1 MQDLKAGHMLGATPW
16 RMELVKM
23 LAVALLAMFL
33 MLPMIAL
40 HEANLAT
47 GGIGS
52 LSFPAPQAALMA
64 EFAQGIVG
72 GQMPWGLLGI
82 GVALG
87 MVLILCGAR
96 APMLIAIGMYLP
108 LETSAAIF
116 LGGMMKWLADRV
128 VAKQDDEGK
137 KRAEDHG
144 KLIAFGLIAGEAL
157 AALLLAAWFLGGRPS
172 ITWLLTGH
180 EELSWLP
187 RAGAWLSL
195 AAFLAIGYVLVRI
208 PTRRGD

>member
-1 MQDLKAGHMLGATPW
+1 
-16 RMELVKM
+16 
-23 LAVALLAMFL
+23 
-33 MLPMIAL
+33 
-40 HEANLAT
+40 
-47 GGIGS
+47 
-52 LSFPAPQAALMA
+52 
-64 EFAQGIVG
+64 
-72 GQMPWGLLGI
+72 
-82 GVALG
+82 
-87 MVLILCGAR
+87 
-96 APMLIAIGMYLP
+96 
-108 LETSAAIF
+108 
-116 LGGMMKWLADRV
+116 MKWLADRV